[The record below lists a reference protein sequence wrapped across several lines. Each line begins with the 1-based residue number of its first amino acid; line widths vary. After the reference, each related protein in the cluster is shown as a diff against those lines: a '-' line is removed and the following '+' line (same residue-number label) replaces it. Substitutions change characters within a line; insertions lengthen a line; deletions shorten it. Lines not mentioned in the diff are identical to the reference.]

1 MKQAKDLL
9 DEIKRQAEKK
19 SAKVEGALQEL
30 GNIQSEISSL
40 KKDIINLVKDNNST
54 KKDIAR
60 AKKDTARVSRELAK
74 KDQQASDRAKA
85 GLPALSDDDKKS
97 REATLA
103 KNRAYKDEL
112 KYITARDSN
121 ASLKAK
127 IKEANSVR
135 PKPKLYAN
143 EKAYEKEKAK
153 EKIESFATQAQAGE
167 VNWSVDALQL
177 GKNYDP
183 KKKDNKNP
191 IKKSTNEFEK
201 LNKEV
206 AKTTKYMR
214 IFGAALLG
222 KKAFDTAK
230 NIAEDRH
237 QSRMLWGGLG
247 LNREQQKKWQR
258 FATSTGYD
266 ENVVASSMG
275 NTNNILAEL
284 KKGNAIP
291 SDILEVLTN
300 QNASRGLGLNIADLK
315 NMNGEQA
322 YQTIME
328 RMLKLQKT
336 NPEAFDNLTLSNA
349 MQSLLGPEMAR
360 WIQQVN
366 LQGKNPDQV
375 YKDSMRPVAE
385 IAGYDKRSGERQQAW
400 SRLMDRLAEILDRLI
415 DALNPFI
422 TKLLDAASFLLGETE
437 GDKSRKRA
445 NATDKKELRTG
456 TTEKAIGWVAD
467 KVGLGDKYNNYNY
480 DKYVNQALIKSQF
493 GDKLAKAELDN
504 LMKQDPERFKSLKE
518 GSGLDYAKE
527 IYNEI
532 FEQSSGKERDLIK
545 SSGLEKAL
553 LKEADGMNYSDINE
567 KVLPLLQDYIAG
579 KTIKL
584 GGQDIKGV
592 NLGGNG
598 VALANAGG
606 QSTNS
611 TGITLKIDQRII
623 SKDKD
628 TKVINDV
635 STPTRANIQKG

>member
-54 KKDIAR
+54 KKDMAR

-74 KDQQASDRAKA
+74 KEQQASDRAKA

-153 EKIESFATQAQAGE
+153 EKIESFAAQAQAGE

-214 IFGAALLG
+214 IFGAAILG

-230 NIAEDRH
+230 DMAEDRH
-237 QSRMLWGGLG
+237 QSRMLWGNLG

-258 FATSTGYD
+258 TATNFGYD
-266 ENVVASSMG
+266 ENVVAGAMG
-275 NTNNILAEL
+275 NVNNLLSEL

-291 SDILEVLTN
+291 ADLLEVLTN
-300 QNASRGLGLNIADLK
+300 SNPMRGLGFNVGDLK

-322 YQTIME
+322 FKAFME
-328 RMLKLQKT
+328 RMLDIRDT
-336 NPEAFDNLTLSNA
+336 NPEALDILTTSSA
-349 MQSLLGPEMAR
+349 FQSLFGDFSR
-360 WIQQVN
+360 WIQQADM
-366 LQGKNPDQV
+366 QGKNARQV
-375 YKDSMRPVAE
+375 FKDSQRPVAE
-385 IAGYDKRSGERQQAW
+385 IASFDKKSGERQQAW
-400 SRLMDRLAEILDRLI
+400 SRLMDRLAEILDQFIDKMNPIITRIINLASKILGKTEGDRLVELQEAKSI
-415 DALNPFI
+415 DALREANGGTFEAMAE
-422 TKLLDAASFLLGETE
+422 KL
-437 GDKSRKRA
+437 
-445 NATDKKELRTG
+445 ATDQTIYNKRMNFVTA
-456 TTEKAIGWVAD
+456 KAA
-467 KVGLGDKYNNYNY
+467 
-480 DKYVNQALIKSQF
+480 F
-493 GDKLAKAELDN
+493 GDPEAIKALKNLRDSEEFAPYREKYYKTRGDSLGLELTNQILSSKDVKEQDIIKNSDVFKGFYKLANNKNFTNEQVLEFFNQFTTALSGKDTIMN
-504 LMKQDPERFKSLKE
+504 GKE
-518 GSGLDYAKE
+518 YKGIQGLD
-527 IYNEI
+527 
-532 FEQSSGKERDLIK
+532 QK
-545 SSGLEKAL
+545 S
-553 LKEADGMNYSDINE
+553 D
-567 KVLPLLQDYIAG
+567 VR
-579 KTIKL
+579 
-584 GGQDIKGV
+584 
-592 NLGGNG
+592 
-598 VALANAGG
+598 LANASNA
-606 QSTNS
+606 STNS
-611 TGITLKIDQRII
+611 SAPVVNKIEIRHNG
-623 SKDKD
+623 
-628 TKVINDV
+628 TKTEVKTEG